1 MKFNNFYLIII
12 LLGIGLI
19 FISPAYFKSTSESLP
34 AVTYAKDHK
43 LTADI
48 AAEVI
53 RVWVKPGQQ
62 VKPGDTLLELNSQFL
77 SQEIEKL
84 DLRLSSVISDRQ
96 AQARSM
102 RSAMNL
108 AKAEIQLEISAL
120 ENDIRMADS
129 QLSLNRKISGAS
141 KGSGSSPLEI
151 KIRDL
156 QEQVSIRRQELAH
169 REDEIKNRYALQM
182 NQQQNQEILLRSE
195 LAMLKTQ
202 RNELIKVSDFNGVV
216 ENVYVKAGEV
226 VEEYTDLLSVLPS
239 SPSSVVA
246 YMPSGSNPPAI
257 GSPVSVHAVG
267 NPNLFVE
274 GKVIGHGSIVPLPD
288 ILQKATAVKAFGK
301 EIFIEIPVGNTFST
315 GEKVLLKQKI

>member
-1 MKFNNFYLIII
+1 MKINYFYLIII
-12 LLGIGLI
+12 LLGIGLVV
-19 FISPAYFKSTSESLP
+19 ISPTYFKSTSESLP

-77 SQEIEKL
+77 TREIEKL

-96 AQARSM
+96 AQNRSM
-102 RSAMNL
+102 RSALNL
-108 AKAEIQLEISAL
+108 AKAEVQLEISAL

-129 QLSLNRKISGAS
+129 QLSLNRKISGSTKA
-141 KGSGSSPLEI
+141 SGSSPLEI
-151 KIRDL
+151 KIHDL
-156 QEQVSIRRQELAH
+156 QEQVNIRRQELAH
-169 REDEIKNRYALQM
+169 REDEIRNRYALQM
-182 NQQQNQEILLRSE
+182 SQQQNQEILLRSE
-195 LAMLKTQ
+195 LAMLKVQ
-202 RNELIKVSDFNGVV
+202 QNGLVKISDFNGVV

-226 VEEYTDLLSVLPS
+226 VEEYTDLLAVLPS
-239 SPSSVVA
+239 APGSVVA
-246 YMPSGSNPPAI
+246 YMASGANPPVI
-257 GSPVSVHAVG
+257 GSLISVVG
-267 NPNLFVE
+267 VGDPDLSVE

-315 GEKVLLKQKI
+315 GEKVLVKQKI